1 MPDSQQPHG
10 LHQAPPSMG
19 FSRQE
24 DWSGVPLP
32 SPQFYL
38 KDDKILQFYTLNDS
52 LLSQLKIMRINVK
65 LNEKKR
71 KISPSLLHVVRQ
83 LFLLYSGQSRSLLFK
98 KKGKI
103 VGVWIQG
110 PPEGVCAIGR
120 SVQRTMGVWADS
132 TLSSLV
138 SPLSPPLSSPFAP
151 PLPSLPQMWEK
162 SQKSFLTQQIHKYL
176 YILENKKTINL
187 SPDQ

>member
-1 MPDSQQPHG
+1 MKVKSLSHVRLLATPWTAAYQV
-10 LHQAPPSMG
+10 PPSMG

-83 LFLLYSGQSRSLLFK
+83 LFLLYSG
-98 KKGKI
+98 
-103 VGVWIQG
+103 
-110 PPEGVCAIGR
+110 
-120 SVQRTMGVWADS
+120 
-132 TLSSLV
+132 
-138 SPLSPPLSSPFAP
+138 
-151 PLPSLPQMWEK
+151 
-162 SQKSFLTQQIHKYL
+162 
-176 YILENKKTINL
+176 
-187 SPDQ
+187 